1 MSFLAKYGA
10 RLEVQAGLF
19 FLFGLL
25 VIFLAWQQPFTYTVN
40 AGQGFNDSWEL
51 TKGWGDQERNDHFS
65 YRWTID
71 TQAEARLPDVGW
83 PSQVRVVGL
92 APRPDNHPPTVTLDT
107 GGESKSFPANAA
119 HSAGPPDEF
128 GRLTFEVAGP
138 KPRFSLNANY
148 MTIGSDLYQPQG
160 DPRELGLVV
169 SRITVQA
176 QPNRFGFVVPPLAP
190 WLGWSLAVG
199 LVFLWLRRAGIPF
212 INIRNSSI
220 NLKGRNLKWAAFG
233 GGIVLLVFMI
243 IRLVFPQW
251 LAVNGAGIAWGSA
264 LPLLAGVILARR
276 PKALAWALWVL
287 FGAGLLAVYYGV
299 ALAAFAAAICVV
311 TAMLF
316 LALALQH
323 NFSRHLENTGLA
335 ATLSLG
341 AIWGLLQGQLAR
353 SDDIPAYHL
362 YWVNE
367 LDRMVQQGNLYPRFA
382 PDFNW
387 GQGGLVFNYYGP
399 MTRYLVEIGHLAGLT
414 FSNAMMLH
422 QVLAVLF
429 GMVGTYFWCDEILK
443 NRLGAVLGALAFC
456 YFPYNIAGLFASGWV
471 GNTWAGAFLPWIFL
485 WLVRVVRRPESRTAP
500 VWLGLSVAGLPLNNN
515 PQSAIFLPL
524 GGIFFAGLLLIEWR
538 KGNLRFWRTFFNVA
552 LGAAITLGVSAFFTL
567 PGLLEMGKIG
577 LNIAGPHEKFFANWP
592 DDLALWR
599 PIYPNMEDF
608 EVLGTLHFLLAALG
622 VGAIWWRR
630 PDLRGWAGLLGGL
643 VALTFFL
650 QWPGSSFFWDT
661 FSFFSMINFS
671 SRLMAP
677 AIVFAAPLVGGLIL
691 GKTAEAAAP
700 STWLKNLAAF
710 RWQLPGVALLT
721 GLMVY
726 ASLYGLTYV
735 YWPVKFDGF
744 ISQKALTE
752 QVYRSDVTYLPEG
765 LTDYSQ
771 IDGYFPPAF
780 NDNRPANAGD
790 VLSWLTT
797 GPDSFEL
804 QATLS
809 KPGRVTVPLL
819 WFADNWWSVTDQTG
833 RKYVTTANPLGHR
846 MIISLDAGQFT
857 LQVKFVDPPLRTV
870 SNIVSIL
877 SWLAVIGW
885 LFGLPLLR
893 LLRKKR
899 VVGKPEELAPAGL
912 SLTQNQ

>member
-1 MSFLAKYGA
+1 M
-10 RLEVQAGLF
+10 
-19 FLFGLL
+19 L

-71 TQAEARLPDVGW
+71 AQAEVRLPDVGW
-83 PSQVRVVGL
+83 PSQVRVLGL
-92 APRPDNHPPTVTLDT
+92 APRPDNQPPTVTLDA
-107 GGESKSFPANAA
+107 GGESKTFQASPAN
-119 HSAGPPDEF
+119 SAVPPDEF

-138 KPRFSLNANY
+138 RPAFSLDANT

-160 DPRELGLVV
+160 DPRQLGLVV
-169 SRITVQA
+169 SQVTVQT

-190 WLGWSLAVG
+190 WLGWTLAAS
-199 LVFLWLRRAGIPF
+199 LVFLWLRRAGTFSIGIPF
-212 INIRNSSI
+212 LAIKLR
-220 NLKGRNLKWAAFG
+220 NLKGATLG
-233 GGIVLLVFMI
+233 GGIVLLVFVVT
-243 IRLVFPQW
+243 RLVFPQW
-251 LAVNGAGIAWGSA
+251 LTVNGSGIAWGSA
-264 LPLLAGVILARR
+264 LPLLAVVLLSRR
-276 PKALAWALWVL
+276 PKALAWVLWIL

-299 ALAAFAAAICVV
+299 ALAAFAATICVV
-311 TAMLF
+311 TAMVF
-316 LALALQH
+316 LALALRH
-323 NFSRHLENTGLA
+323 KFSRHLENTGLA
-335 ATLSLG
+335 AALSLG
-341 AIWGLLQGQLAR
+341 ATWGLLQGQLAR
-353 SDDIPAYHL
+353 SDDIPSYHL

-367 LDRMVQQGNLYPRFA
+367 LDRMVQQGNFYPRFA

-399 MTRYLVEIGHLAGLT
+399 MTRYLVEILHLVGLT

-422 QVLAVLF
+422 QVMAVLF
-429 GMVGTYFWCDEILK
+429 GMVGTYFWCDELLK
-443 NRLGAVLGALAFC
+443 NRLAAVLGALAFC

-471 GNTWAGAFLPWIFL
+471 GNTWAAAFLPWIFL
-485 WLVRVVRRPESRTAP
+485 WLVRVVRRPDSRTAP

-552 LGAAITLGVSAFFTL
+552 IGAAITLGVSAFFIL
-567 PGLLEMGKIG
+567 PGLLEVDKIG
-577 LNIAGPHEKFFANWP
+577 MNIAGPHAKFFANWP

-608 EVLGTLHFLLAALG
+608 EILGTLHFLLAALG
-622 VGAIWWRR
+622 GVVLWWRR
-630 PDLRGWAGLLGGL
+630 PLLRGWVGLLGGL
-643 VALTFFL
+643 VAITFFL
-650 QWPGSSFFWDT
+650 QWPASSFFWDT

-677 AIVFAAPLVGGLIL
+677 AIVFAAPLVGGLVL
-691 GKTAEAAAP
+691 GKTAEAVTP
-700 STWLKNLAAF
+700 VSWLKTLT
-710 RWQLPGVALLT
+710 RSGWQLPGVALLT

-752 QVYRSDVTYLPEG
+752 QVYRSDVTYLPKG

-771 IDGYFPPAF
+771 IDGYFPPVF
-780 NDNRPANAGD
+780 NDNRPANTGD
-790 VLSWLTT
+790 LLSWDNT

-809 KPGRVTVPLL
+809 KPGQVTVPLL

-833 RKYVTTANPLGHR
+833 RKYVTTDNPVGHR
-846 MIISLDAGQFT
+846 MIISLDAGQST

-870 SNIVSIL
+870 SNIVSVL
-877 SWLAVIGW
+877 SWLAVLAW
-885 LFGLPLLR
+885 LVVPPLLR
-893 LLRKKR
+893 LRKKR
-899 VVGKPEELAPAGL
+899 PVEKPEELATAGL
-912 SLTQNQ
+912 SLTQNR